1 MPWIG
6 STFYGEDVIYTD
18 DLGNT
23 WFITP
28 DGTMVSKDDPTKV
41 VQSDLTPTWTVAL
54 ETIAPTISQ
63 KIASQQ
69 QADEPWWE
77 TWSRIASSVVMAKQ
91 QRDLMQINVDRAKKG
106 LPPLDIAQYSGVGV
120 NVGLSQS
127 TQQLVT
133 YGGLALLAFLVFNT
147 LARRR

>member
-1 MPWIG
+1 MQ
-6 STFYGEDVIYTD
+6 TYTD

-23 WFITP
+23 WQIMP
-28 DGTMVSKDDPTKV
+28 DGTMVSMDDPSKV
-41 VQSDLTPTWTVAL
+41 INSDLTPTWTVAL

-77 TWSRIASSVVMAKQ
+77 TWSRIATSVVMAKQ
-91 QRDLMQINVDRAKKG
+91 QRDLMQINVERAKKG
-106 LPPLDIAQYSGVGV
+106 LPPLDMAAYTGVGV
-120 NVGLSQS
+120 QVGLSSQ

>member
-91 QRDLMQINVDRAKKG
+91 QRDLMQINVERAKKG
-106 LPPLDIAQYSGVGV
+106 LPPLDMAQYTGVGV
-120 NVGLSQS
+120 QVGLSSQ